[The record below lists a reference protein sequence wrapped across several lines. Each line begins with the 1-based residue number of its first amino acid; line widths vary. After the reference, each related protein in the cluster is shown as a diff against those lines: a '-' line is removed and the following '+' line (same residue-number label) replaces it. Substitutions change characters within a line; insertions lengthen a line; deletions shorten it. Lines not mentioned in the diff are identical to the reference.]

1 MSDKLF
7 LSAKTRK
14 ETGKKV
20 EALRKSNVI
29 PAVLYGPNV
38 KNISLAVDHQL
49 FDTVYKR
56 AGESSLVDLQ
66 VEDKKPIKV
75 LIQAVQRDP
84 LTDEIIH
91 IDFHQIDMAKKITTE
106 VSLNFLGEAKAVKEL
121 GGILVK
127 SLSKI
132 RIECLP
138 QDLVHEIEVDISSLN
153 TFDDIIRVEHLKVPE
168 KITVKE
174 KSDEVVISVQEPRA
188 EEELKALEEKPEEKI
203 GEVEKVEE
211 KEKEEKEGEVEEKET
226 EEKKEETATQKNKQ
240 ETPADKK

>member
-1 MSDKLF
+1 MTDELF

-14 ETGKKV
+14 ETGKEV

-38 KNISLAVDHQL
+38 KNISLTVDDQS
-49 FDTVYKR
+49 FDTVYKQ
-56 AGESSLVDLQ
+56 AGESSLFNLQ
-66 VEDKKPIKV
+66 VEDKKPVKV

-106 VSLNFLGEAKAVKEL
+106 VSLKFLGEAKAVKEL

-132 RIECLP
+132 KIECLP
-138 QDLVHEIEVDISSLN
+138 QNLVHEMEVDISSLN

-174 KSDEVVISVQEPRA
+174 KPGEVVISVQEPRA
-188 EEELKALEEKPEEKI
+188 EEELKALEEKPEEKV

-211 KEKEEKEGEVEEKET
+211 KEEKEEKPEEKET
-226 EEKKEETATQKNKQ
+226 EEKKEETVTQK
-240 ETPADKK
+240 DK